1 MAESSTSVVEDQF
14 SCSICKDLL
23 REPVTIP
30 CGHSY
35 CMICITD
42 CWSQDEQRRVY
53 SCPQCRQTFTPRPAL
68 NKNVVMAEM
77 VENLKKTGL
86 KSRANYAEAG
96 DVKCDVCAGRK
107 RKAVKSCLLC
117 LNSYCE
123 THFECHEVFH
133 SSKRHKVTDATG
145 RIQEMIC
152 SQHDR
157 LLEVYCRTDQKC
169 VCLMCVM
176 DEHKNHDTVSAEAE
190 RAEKQIQVG
199 ETQTQLQNRIQEK
212 QSKLQQLRESVEI
225 HKSSAQ
231 TAVDDCERI
240 FTEIIRCIK
249 RRRLKVTQMI
259 RDREKTEVSRAEG
272 LLKKVEQEIEDLK
285 RRNTE
290 LEQLSHTDDH
300 IHFLQSL
307 QPLIIPAESTDSM
320 TVSSLPSY
328 EDVGKSVSEL
338 RKKLDDFCKEQIKLI
353 SASVRCRTQILPTT
367 KPKTRED
374 FLKYFHQFTLDS
386 QSVHNNLSLSDEN
399 RVATFTASMH
409 AYPDHPDKF
418 DTWPQVLC
426 RENVCGRCYWEVEWS
441 GNHGVAIAV
450 SYKSISR
457 KGQGTECK
465 FGYNNQSWRLF
476 CSASGYIFSHNNRKR
491 DLPVV
496 SKIGVY
502 VDQRAGVLS
511 FFRVSD
517 TKMSLI
523 HRVQTTFTQP
533 LYPGFGLNRD
543 SSVKLSSMI

>member
-1 MAESSTSVVEDQF
+1 KPLGGVQRKFDLRIKRKQKLLYQLKEAVETHKSSAQKAVEDSERIFSELIQSIERRRSEVTQMIRDREKTESIPVLSVPPASSDISVSSLHSYDDVGKSISELREKLEDLCKEDIQQIFGKESSTSVVEDQF

-259 RDREKTEVSRAEG
+259 RDREKTE
-272 LLKKVEQEIEDLK
+272 
-285 RRNTE
+285 
-290 LEQLSHTDDH
+290 
-300 IHFLQSL
+300 SL

-353 SASVRCRTQILPTT
+353 SASVSCRTQILPTT

-374 FLKYFHQFTLDS
+374 FLKCEYFTTNKANINIYGKVNCEATVTQHQT
-386 QSVHNNLSLSDEN
+386 
-399 RVATFTASMH
+399 
-409 AYPDHPDKF
+409 
-418 DTWPQVLC
+418 
-426 RENVCGRCYWEVEWS
+426 
-441 GNHGVAIAV
+441 
-450 SYKSISR
+450 
-457 KGQGTECK
+457 
-465 FGYNNQSWRLF
+465 
-476 CSASGYIFSHNNRKR
+476 
-491 DLPVV
+491 
-496 SKIGVY
+496 
-502 VDQRAGVLS
+502 
-511 FFRVSD
+511 
-517 TKMSLI
+517 
-523 HRVQTTFTQP
+523 
-533 LYPGFGLNRD
+533 
-543 SSVKLSSMI
+543 